1 MKVKKQWT
9 ITDIKEIE
17 PQLTDEQCHEVL
29 QLGADYNE
37 HVGANWYYWGG
48 LVEDYLDTNA
58 LLEFKEPREA
68 QLYPCNPITGDEQR
82 WTRLHKLQE
91 LCVILEKEDEFL
103 HLDLEY

>member
-1 MKVKKQWT
+1 MQVKKQWT

-58 LLEFKEPREA
+58 LLEFSEPKDAE
-68 QLYPCNPITGDEQR
+68 LYPCSGSTFDEVR
-82 WTRLHKLQE
+82 WDRLHKLQA
-91 LCVILEKEDEFL
+91 LSVLLEKEDECL